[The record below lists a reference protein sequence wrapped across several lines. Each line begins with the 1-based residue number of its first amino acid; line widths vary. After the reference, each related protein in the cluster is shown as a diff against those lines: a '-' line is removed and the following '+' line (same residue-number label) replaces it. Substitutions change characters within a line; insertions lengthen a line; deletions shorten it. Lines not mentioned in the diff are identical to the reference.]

1 MSRSKK
7 QEPRGSRR
15 ARNGK
20 DRDLREPTRDQL
32 DDQGRQRHIGHGDPE
47 SGEKRRPLEEGD
59 PNEELGRPVRLGSD
73 PLQH

>member
-15 ARNGK
+15 AKNEK

-47 SGEKRRPLEEGD
+47 HEEKRRPLEEGD
-59 PNEELGRPVRLGSD
+59 ANEELGRPMRLGSD
-73 PLQH
+73 PLPH